1 MPIEFGVWKLGE
13 KLERIALT
21 GIDSEKR
28 LEDTLVSDLSVLS
41 PRLMLVGR
49 QVATANGKF
58 IDLLAMD
65 PDGHLTVIELKKEK
79 TPRDVVAQVLDY
91 ASWVQGLSFDDI
103 SAIYSGNNHG
113 KKIEAGFQEAF
124 GTSLPEEIN
133 QEHEL
138 LVVSSELDP
147 STERIINYL
156 SERYGVPVNAVF
168 FRYFKDNGTEY
179 LARSWLIDPQEAEAK
194 TSKSA
199 SKKKSEPWNGRDF
212 YVSFGEGETRSWDD
226 ARRYG
231 FISGGGGK
239 WYSQTLRA
247 LFPNA
252 RVFVNLPGKG
262 YVGVGVVKEEVVP
275 VKDFVVDVDGVK
287 TPILKAPLDAPDM
300 GEHKDDPEMSEYLVR
315 VEWVRD
321 LPRDEGYWETGL
333 FALQHTACKMTSK
346 FTIERLTAH
355 FKLDD

>member
-1 MPIEFGVWKLGE
+1 MPIEFGVWKLGK
-13 KLERIALT
+13 KLERVPLT

-28 LEDTLVSDLSVLS
+28 LEETLASDLAVLS

-49 QVATANGKF
+49 QVATASGKF
-58 IDLLAMD
+58 IDILAMD
-65 PDGHLTVIELKKEK
+65 PEGHITVIELKKDK

-91 ASWVQGLSFDDI
+91 ASWVQGLSFDEI
-103 SAIYSGNNHG
+103 SALYSEKNGG

-156 SERYGVPVNAVF
+156 SEGYSVPVNAVF
-168 FRYFKDNGTEY
+168 FRYFKDGGAEY

-194 TSKSA
+194 A
-199 SKKKSEPWNGRDF
+199 SKRPSKKGSEPWNGRDF
-212 YVSFGEGETRSWDD
+212 YVSFGEGSGRSWGD

-275 VKDFVVDVDGVK
+275 VKDFVVEVDGAK
-287 TPILKAPLDAPDM
+287 TPILDAPLEAPGM
-300 GEHKDDPEMSEYLVR
+300 GENKDDLELCEYLVR
-315 VEWVRD
+315 VEWVRAV
-321 LPRDEGYWETGL
+321 PQEEAYWETGL

-355 FKLDD
+355 FELDD